1 MAEHSGSETKKARQV
16 QDYPLSPVPAEA
28 RKGFVSVLW
37 VLLGFTF
44 FTATMWAGGQVGAAF
59 KFWPDLI
66 GIILVGNLI
75 LGVYVASLGWVSQ
88 RTGLSSILL
97 ARYSFGSWGA
107 RWAELLLGLTQVGW
121 YAWGTATVAILF
133 VKLLG
138 IAEVWKYPFM
148 VLFGMAFCWTAWIG
162 YRGLEMLSKV
172 AVPTMTG
179 LIVWSFVIASRDAG
193 GLSGLLAIEPVETM
207 TVGTGVTMLVGTF
220 VSGGTQATNWTRF
233 SRSAKHAVLGCLIA
247 FFFGN
252 ALMVFAGA
260 YGALVYGQPDIVE
273 VLAIQGLIGGGIA
286 MLFMNIWTTQDNTIY
301 NFSIAGC
308 SFLRTPRRRAVTVG
322 GAAVGT
328 VLAMAGMYEWLVPY
342 LVMLGTLIPPLGG
355 IILADFLVRGCR
367 LPGLEKTESM
377 KVNFAGV
384 WAYLLAVIAAHFL
397 PGIPPANG
405 IVVGAAAYAALS
417 LLVPTSSR
425 R

>member
-1 MAEHSGSETKKARQV
+1 MEKGSPRSTESRQA
-16 QDYPLSPVPAEA
+16 QDYPLSAVPPEA

-59 KFWPDLI
+59 KLWPDLI
-66 GIILVGNLI
+66 GIICLGNLI
-75 LGVYVASLGWVSQ
+75 LGLYVASLGWVSQ

-138 IAEVWKYPFM
+138 LGEVWKYPFM
-148 VLFGMAFCWTAWIG
+148 VLFGLAFCWTAWIG

-179 LIVWSFVIASRDAG
+179 LIVWSLVIATRDAG
-193 GLSGLLAIEPVETM
+193 GLSGLLTIEPVETM

-233 SRSAKHAVLGCLIA
+233 SRTATQAVVGCMVA
-247 FFFGN
+247 FFIGN

-273 VLAIQGLIGGGIA
+273 VLAIQGLISAGIA
-286 MLFMNIWTTQDNTIY
+286 MLFLNIWTTQDNTIY
-301 NFSIAGC
+301 NFSIAG
-308 SFLRTPRRRAVTVG
+308 SSLLRTPRRRTVTLAGAVL
-322 GAAVGT
+322 GT
-328 VLAMAGMYEWLVPY
+328 LLAIAGMYEWLVPY

-355 IILADFLVRGCR
+355 IIFADFLVRGR
-367 LPGLEKTESM
+367 KLPSLESAEALKVSM
-377 KVNFAGV
+377 PGAI
-384 WAYLLAVIAAHFL
+384 AYVAAAVAAHYL
-397 PGIPPANG
+397 PGIPPVNG
-405 IVVGAAAYAALS
+405 IVVGGVAYA
-417 LLVPTSSR
+417 LLYRLFKGSGRS
-425 R
+425 